1 MGLLDNNRKKVKG
14 ILYENSKMKYE
25 GEFKNEEFNG
35 YGKLYS
41 LDKED
46 NKQDNIYLYYEGYFK
61 DNTLFGKGIKYYKNG
76 KKKIEGVF
84 TNFNSFKGIY
94 YDPNEVPIFEGEI
107 NNDILF
113 NNEINLLYNDLGEI
127 IYNNSL
133 YNKNNLIEKKIEL
146 VKKFP

>member
-1 MGLLDNNRKKVKG
+1 MGILDNNRKKVKG
-14 ILYENSKMKYE
+14 TLYENSKMKYE

-46 NKQDNIYLYYEGYFK
+46 NKQDNYFK
-61 DNTLFGKGIKYYKNG
+61 YNTLFGKGKKYYKNG

-113 NNEINLLYNDLGEI
+113 KNI
-127 IYNNSL
+127 I
-133 YNKNNLIEKKIEL
+133 KII
-146 VKKFP
+146 

>member
-113 NNEINLLYNDLGEI
+113 NNEINLLYI
-127 IYNNSL
+127 IIVY
-133 YNKNNLIEKKIEL
+133 IIKII
-146 VKKFP
+146 

>member
-1 MGLLDNNRKKVKG
+1 
-14 ILYENSKMKYE
+14 MKYE